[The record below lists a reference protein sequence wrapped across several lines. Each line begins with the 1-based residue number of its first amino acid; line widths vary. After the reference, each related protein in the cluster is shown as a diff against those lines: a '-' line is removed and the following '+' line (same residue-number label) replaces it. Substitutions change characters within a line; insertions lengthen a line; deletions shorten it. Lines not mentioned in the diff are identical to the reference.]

1 MNFQMQK
8 AILLAENINGLIK
21 FVQKSHENKNDFRIH
36 SEKLYQIK
44 LIMEDFKFQ
53 IIADELIRINQFDW
67 DAKYT
72 YYLVDQFNR
81 GMSIIDEYV
90 KNNYY
95 DLFLITARL
104 HTLKNL
110 SLSFSHEET
119 H

>member
-1 MNFQMQK
+1 MNFQRQK

-53 IIADELIRINQFDW
+53 IIADELMRINQFDW
-67 DAKYT
+67 DEKYT
-72 YYLVDQFNR
+72 HHLVDQFNK
-81 GMSIIDEYV
+81 GMSIIEKYV
-90 KNNYY
+90 KNSYN

-104 HTLKNL
+104 YTLKNL
-110 SLSFSHEET
+110 RLEFNDNE
-119 H
+119 